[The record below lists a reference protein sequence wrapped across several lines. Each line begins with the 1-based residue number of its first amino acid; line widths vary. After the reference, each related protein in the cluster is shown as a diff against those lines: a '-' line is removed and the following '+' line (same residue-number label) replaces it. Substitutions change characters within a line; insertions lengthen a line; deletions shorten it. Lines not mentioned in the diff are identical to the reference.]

1 MSAHPT
7 APPEKPAGP
16 PATEVSTGPTVSG
29 DALRAVMVGATFLF
43 GVLSVHQLVP
53 SLLGSAVV
61 ALALSAVVA
70 ARPHTPVPHAVLL
83 VGALAMLGADTSFDP
98 VVFLLLPLAHLVL
111 RSSWWAARVP
121 RKGRVERSVLLPELR
136 RAVVIQLACQGLALL
151 GFAASTLDRNGF
163 FVVVA
168 AVALIGLV
176 VLAVPRTWWR

>member
-29 DALRAVMVGATFLF
+29 DVLRAVMTGATFAF
-43 GVLSVHQLVP
+43 GVLAVLQLVP
-53 SLLGSAVV
+53 LLGSVAV
-61 ALALSAVVA
+61 ALVLAAIVA
-70 ARPHTPVPHAVLL
+70 ARPHPPVPHAVLFA
-83 VGALAMLGADTSFDP
+83 GALAMLGADTSFDP
-98 VVFLLLPLAHLVL
+98 VVFMLLPLAHLVL

-121 RKGRVERSVLLPELR
+121 RTGRVERAVLVPELR
-136 RAVVIQLACQGLALL
+136 RAAVIQVACQGLALV

-163 FVVVA
+163 FVVA
-168 AVALIGLV
+168 AAAALIGLV